1 MSDGPSAEDAR
12 ILARAVLE
20 GYSWYEDEGY
30 YIIGG
35 RDGFHCEYCEAPMA
49 DTPEELKHVGHCPV
63 LVARDVLT
71 GETP

>member
-20 GYSWYEDEGY
+20 ECWWYGDDEYYGGY
-30 YIIGG
+30 
-35 RDGFHCEYCEAPMA
+35 HCEYCAAPKA
-49 DTPEELKHVGHCPV
+49 NSPEELQHIGHCPV